1 MDSSDRSSLCFLAAQ
16 RASDNAMRDRGKNK
30 KKEESAGFLRLF
42 DAHAL
47 GYFDYEEDDE
57 GYYDEGYQSH

>member
-1 MDSSDRSSLCFLAAQ
+1 
-16 RASDNAMRDRGKNK
+16 MRDRGKNK
-30 KKEESAGFLRLF
+30 KKEESAVFLRLF

-57 GYYDEGYQSH
+57 GYYDEGYQSY